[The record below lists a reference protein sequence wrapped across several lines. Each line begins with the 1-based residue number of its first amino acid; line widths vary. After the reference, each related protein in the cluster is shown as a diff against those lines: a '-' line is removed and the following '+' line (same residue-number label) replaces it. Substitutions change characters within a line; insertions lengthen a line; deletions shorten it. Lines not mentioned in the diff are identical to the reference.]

1 MKEKFREN
9 LSAIIILLL
18 EAAVGLLLI
27 DPVAFAGT
35 AGEER
40 CFHCGGNLKNGYGA
54 GTPGA
59 SFYHWRKPRL
69 RQQPF
74 SLASLDSSP
83 ERGAMR
89 VISDK

>member
-27 DPVAFAGT
+27 DPVAFDGT

-40 CFHCGGNLKNGYGA
+40 CFHCGGNLKNGYG
-54 GTPGA
+54 TPEA
-59 SFYHWRKPRL
+59 L
-69 RQQPF
+69 V
-74 SLASLDSSP
+74 
-83 ERGAMR
+83 E
-89 VISDK
+89 

>member
-18 EAAVGLLLI
+18 DAAVGLLLI

-40 CFHCGGNLKNGYGA
+40 CFHCG
-54 GTPGA
+54 
-59 SFYHWRKPRL
+59 
-69 RQQPF
+69 
-74 SLASLDSSP
+74 
-83 ERGAMR
+83 E
-89 VISDK
+89 I

>member
-18 EAAVGLLLI
+18 DAAVGLLLLI

-40 CFHCGGNLKNGYGA
+40 CFHCG
-54 GTPGA
+54 
-59 SFYHWRKPRL
+59 
-69 RQQPF
+69 
-74 SLASLDSSP
+74 
-83 ERGAMR
+83 E
-89 VISDK
+89 I